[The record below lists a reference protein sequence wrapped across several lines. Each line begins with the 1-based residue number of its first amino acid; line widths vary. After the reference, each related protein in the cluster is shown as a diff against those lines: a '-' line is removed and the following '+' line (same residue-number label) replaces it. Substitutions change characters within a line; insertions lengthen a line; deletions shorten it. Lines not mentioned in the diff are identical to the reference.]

1 MPRFAAVLSMLVA
14 AAASQP
20 VLAQSS
26 NIPGVTEAAPG
37 VQSIDGAKVP
47 STRLSVSALKAA
59 IEGDRSYSKIKRL
72 FTVAGIASPG
82 PAGTTTYMFKVH
94 DTDTDKDVVAILFV
108 KGGSI
113 LNYMIS

>member
-1 MPRFAAVLSMLVA
+1 MPKLAAVVSMFLV

-20 VLAQSS
+20 VFAQSS
-26 NIPGVTEAAPG
+26 GTPGVTEAAPG
-37 VQSIDGAKVP
+37 VQRIDGAKVP

-94 DTDTDKDVVAILFV
+94 DTDTEKDVVAILFV

-113 LNYMIS
+113 LNYLIR